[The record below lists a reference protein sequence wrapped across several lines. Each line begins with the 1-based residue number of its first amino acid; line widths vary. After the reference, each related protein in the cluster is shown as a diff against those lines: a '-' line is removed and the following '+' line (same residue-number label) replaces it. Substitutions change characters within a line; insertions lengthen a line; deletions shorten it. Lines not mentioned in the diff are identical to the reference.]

1 MTRASLVPALVVL
14 GGAAALLAQESA
26 VAPEPPSGQDAPPSF
41 AGRVEQVIVD
51 LVVADKDGKPVSG
64 ITSDDLVI
72 EEDGVPQEVISFEAV
87 EVPSAPAAPGESVE
101 PAEEPPPLPRIST
114 NAQVEVKP
122 GRSFVVILDD
132 MNLTPFRTR
141 DAKAAIVS
149 FLENGVRDG
158 DYVTLIAT
166 SGSAWWT
173 ARMVTGRDQLID
185 TLKRLEGRRIPD
197 LTMERITDWEALRI
211 HVYADPKITAQVLRR
226 FERFGVAALAQAAPN
241 EPLSG
246 TVADPYVSARAS
258 EVYYASS
265 ARSRAALGTVER
277 ALNGLASAGGRKSVI
292 LVSEGFIYD
301 PNLDGFKRVRAAARR
316 ANAAIYFLNARGLE
330 GLPPEFSAA
339 FGPAMP
345 SQDVGY
351 ALTSD
356 NLADEGSEVLADDS
370 GGFTVRNT
378 NDLSRG
384 IQRIVQESQH
394 YYLLGYV
401 SSNAARDG
409 TYRKIE
415 VKFKG
420 GRGGGLKIRARRGY
434 YAPSEDGSLPGG
446 GREGIDAE
454 MQAAL
459 DSPWP
464 IDEIPI
470 RMTHYVGAEQTLG
483 KANVVVVA
491 EVGIGDL
498 AFTEVEGRHVAEIG
512 FLLVVAH
519 RESGEF
525 FRYEQGITMRLR
537 PSTHERLKR
546 VGFPIMREF
555 ELQPGEHRAK
565 IIVREPAT
573 GRIGSVVHEFEVP
586 SLDGFRVTTPIL
598 TDTFGETGPGLPG
611 NPQPLA
617 RSEFLPGDRLL
628 CQFEVFGAE
637 KDDSGLPQVA
647 QGYRVLGP
655 DGTVFASHPER
666 VILPTSIGAL
676 SRTFGFSLENA
687 IPGDYDLVMTFRDQ
701 LAGKTL
707 ELREPFRVLSP
718 PSPGSPS
725 PAS

>member
-1 MTRASLVPALVVL
+1 MTRAPLALLAVA
-14 GGAAALLAQESA
+14 GAAGLLAQETA
-26 VAPEPPSGQDAPPSF
+26 VVPEPPADQEAPPTF
-41 AGRVEQVIVD
+41 AGRVEQIIVD
-51 LVVADKDGKPVSG
+51 LVVTDKDGHPVSG
-64 ITSDDLVI
+64 ITRDDLIV
-72 EEDGVPQEVISFEAV
+72 EEDGVPQSVISFEAV
-87 EVPSAPAAPGESVE
+87 EVPASPAE
-101 PAEEPPPLPRIST
+101 PAEAAEGPSAPPRISS
-114 NAQVEVKP
+114 NAEAEITP
-122 GRSFVVILDD
+122 GRTFVVVFDD
-132 MNLTPFRTR
+132 MNLTPFRAR
-141 DAKAAIVS
+141 DAKAAVVS

-166 SGSAWWT
+166 SGNAWWT
-173 ARMVTGRDQLID
+173 ARMVAGRDQLID
-185 TLKRLEGRRIPD
+185 TLRRLDGRRIPD
-197 LTMERITDWEALRI
+197 LTMERLSDWEAMRI
-211 HVYADPKITAQVLRR
+211 HVYADPNIVSQVLRR

-246 TVADPYVSARAS
+246 TVADPYVNARAS
-258 EVYYASS
+258 EVYYESTT
-265 ARSRAALGTVER
+265 RSQATLQTLER
-277 ALNGLASAGGRKSVI
+277 ALNGLASARGRKSVI
-292 LVSEGFIYD
+292 LVSEGFIYN
-301 PNLDGFKRVRAAARR
+301 PNLEGFKRVNAAARR

-330 GLPPEFSAA
+330 GMPAEFSAA

-351 ALTSD
+351 AFTSD

-384 IQRIVQESQH
+384 IQRIVQETQH

-401 SSNAARDG
+401 SSNSARDG
-409 TYRKIE
+409 TYRQIE
-415 VKFKG
+415 VKLKQ
-420 GRGGGLKIRARRGY
+420 GRGKGLKIRARRGY

-446 GREGIDAE
+446 GKDGVDAE

-470 RMTHYVGAEQTLG
+470 RMTDFVGGEQMLG
-483 KANVVVVA
+483 KAHVLLVA
-491 EVGIGDL
+491 EVDIRDL
-498 AFTEVEGRHVAEIG
+498 AFAEVDGRNLDEIG

-537 PSTHERLKR
+537 PSTRERLKR

-555 ELQPGEHRAK
+555 ELQPGQHQAK

-586 SLDGFRVTTPIL
+586 PLDGFRVTTPIF
-598 TDTFGETGPGLPG
+598 TDTFAENDQGLPG

-617 RSEFLPGDRLL
+617 RREFLQGERLL
-628 CQFEVFGAE
+628 CQFEVFGAATGE
-637 KDDSGLPQVA
+637 TGMPQVA

-655 DGTVFASHPER
+655 DGSVLTSHPES

-676 SRTFGFSLENA
+676 SRTFGFSLEA
-687 IPGDYDLVMTFRDQ
+687 AAPGDYMMLMTIRDE

-707 ELREPFRVLSP
+707 ELREPFKVLP
-718 PSPGSPS
+718 
-725 PAS
+725 PASSASTDPAGTG